1 MRPPAFDSE
10 VPQPE
15 IQVWGGQRW
24 LLSQD
29 EDEVLCAVQGKNQDD
44 SPMYIFDG
52 SFDEVGGVCCMGGA
66 RTGFCPH
73 WSAVV
78 GSNHHSAFF

>member
-1 MRPPAFDSE
+1 MKYY
-10 VPQPE
+10 
-15 IQVWGGQRW
+15 
-24 LLSQD
+24 
-29 EDEVLCAVQGKNQDD
+29 VQYMGKNQDD

-66 RTGFCPH
+66 RTGFCLH

-78 GSNHHSAFF
+78 GSYHHSAFLTTTQLMFSSICSIFNMGESPFS